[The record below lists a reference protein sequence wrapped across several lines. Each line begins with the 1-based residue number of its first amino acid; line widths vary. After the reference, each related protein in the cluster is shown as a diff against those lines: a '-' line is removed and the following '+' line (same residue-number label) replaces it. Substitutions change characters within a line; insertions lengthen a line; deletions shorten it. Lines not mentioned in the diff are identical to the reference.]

1 LTASENRFSSFL
13 MISEV
18 LQDRAA
24 QYAAGAMA
32 APEREAFE
40 ILLEAQPELRE
51 LVEGLREVV
60 TAVTLADA
68 RPVVAPPP
76 ALKAR
81 LLGEL
86 ERLPPRPEPAGLVVT
101 DARGRVEWVNP
112 AFIAMCGH
120 SLAELKGQKPG
131 HVLQGPETD
140 HAAVDRIRTALRTRQ
155 VCRETLVNYHKDG
168 TKYRAEVRIAP
179 ILDDAGEPLWF
190 VARERKLAEA

>member
-1 LTASENRFSSFL
+1 ML
-13 MISEV
+13 SEV

-24 QYAAGAMA
+24 QYAAGAMT

-51 LVEGLREVV
+51 MVDGLREVV
-60 TAVTLADA
+60 TAMALADA
-68 RPVVAPPP
+68 GTAAAPRT

-101 DARGRVEWVNP
+101 DARGLVEWVNP
-112 AFIAMCGH
+112 AFVAMCGH
-120 SLAELKGQKPG
+120 SLAELKGHKPG

-140 HAAVDRIRTALRTRQ
+140 RVAVDRIRTALRERQ
-155 VCRETLVNYHKDG
+155 SCRETVVNYHKDG
-168 TKYRAEVRIAP
+168 SKYRAEVSIMP

>member
-1 LTASENRFSSFL
+1 

-24 QYAAGAMA
+24 QYAAGAMS

-51 LVEGLREVV
+51 LVDGLREVV
-60 TAVTLADA
+60 TAITLADA
-68 RPVVAPPP
+68 GTTAAPPA

-81 LLGEL
+81 LLGEFD
-86 ERLPPRPEPAGLVVT
+86 RLPPKPEPAGLVVT
-101 DARGRVEWVNP
+101 DARGLVEWVNP

-120 SLAELKGQKPG
+120 SLAELKGHKPG

-140 HAAVDRIRTALRTRQ
+140 RVAVDRIRTALRERQ
-155 VCRETLVNYHKDG
+155 SCRETVVNYHKDG
-168 TKYRAEVRIAP
+168 TKYRAEVNIMP
-179 ILDDAGEPLWF
+179 ILDDAGEPLCF
-190 VARERKLAEA
+190 VARERKLAES

>member
-1 LTASENRFSSFL
+1 

-24 QYAAGAMA
+24 QYAAGAMS

-68 RPVVAPPP
+68 RPAVAPPA

-86 ERLPPRPEPAGLVVT
+86 ERLPPKPESAGLVVT
-101 DARGRVEWVNP
+101 DAHGRVEWVNP

-120 SLAELKGQKPG
+120 SLSELKGHKPG

-140 HAAVDRIRTALRTRQ
+140 RVAVDRIRQAMRRRQ
-155 VCRETLVNYHKDG
+155 ACRETVLNYHKDG
-168 TKYRAEVRIAP
+168 SKYRAEVNIMP

-190 VARERKLAEA
+190 VARERKLTES

>member
-1 LTASENRFSSFL
+1 ML
-13 MISEV
+13 SEV

-60 TAVTLADA
+60 TAMTLADA
-68 RPVVAPPP
+68 GPAATPPA

-86 ERLPPRPEPAGLVVT
+86 ERLPARPEPAGLVVT
-101 DARGRVEWVNP
+101 DARGLVEWVNP
-112 AFIAMCGH
+112 AFIGMCGH
-120 SLAELKGQKPG
+120 SLAELRGHKPG

-140 HAAVDRIRTALRTRQ
+140 RAAVDRIRHALRARQ
-155 VCRETLVNYHKDG
+155 ACRETLVNYHKDG
-168 TKYRAEVRIAP
+168 TKYRAEVRIMP
-179 ILDDAGEPLWF
+179 VLDDAGEPLWF
-190 VARERKLAEA
+190 VAKERKLAT

>member
-1 LTASENRFSSFL
+1 MVN
-13 MISEV
+13 EV

-24 QYAAGAMA
+24 QYAAGAMS

-40 ILLEAQPELRE
+40 ILLEAQPELGE
-51 LVEGLREVV
+51 LVDGLRHVV
-60 TAVTLADA
+60 AAVTLADG
-68 RPVVAPPP
+68 RPAAAPPA

-86 ERLPPRPEPAGLVVT
+86 DHLPPRPEPAGLVVT
-101 DARGRVEWVNP
+101 NAGGLVEWVNP

-120 SLAELKGQKPG
+120 TLEELKGRKPG

-140 HAAVDRIRTALRTRQ
+140 RAAVDRIRTALRQRQ
-155 VCRETLVNYHKDG
+155 SCRETVVNYHKDG
-168 TKYRAEVRIAP
+168 SRYRAEVNIMP

-190 VARERKLAEA
+190 VAKERKIAEG